1 MSSSLGFD
9 PRDTVVEARPSE
21 PAIPEQALS
30 FLELET
36 LFSRAREN
44 AGFPTWSPELLRD
57 RRRPDRVFTEAS
69 ATPASV
75 LIGLI
80 ADQSPSVVLTMRTSH
95 LSDHAGQISFP
106 GGRAEPHDPDVHATA
121 LREAQ
126 EEIGLDPCLV
136 SVWGCLPHYF
146 TVSGYRVTPVVG
158 AIRSTPEYRPDADE
172 VAEVFHV
179 PLSFL
184 MNPENHQLRMLSQDK
199 SPTGECIRFYA
210 MPYAGPDGTER
221 FIWGATAAMLRNLY
235 HFLHAAWQQNCNFVA
250 NR

>member
-9 PRDTVVEARPSE
+9 PRDTVIEPRPAE
-21 PAIPEQALS
+21 PALPEQALS
-30 FLELET
+30 FLALET
-36 LFSRAREN
+36 LFLRARSE
-44 AGFPTWSPELLRD
+44 AGFPLWSPELLRD
-57 RRRPDRVFTEAS
+57 RRRPDRVFTAES
-69 ATPASV
+69 AMPASV

-106 GGRAEPHDPDVHATA
+106 GGRAEPHDLDVHATA

-126 EEIGLDPCLV
+126 EEIGLDPALV
-136 SVWGCLPHYF
+136 SVWGSLPHYL
-146 TVSGYRVTPVVG
+146 TVSGYRVTPVIG
-158 AIRSTPEYRPDADE
+158 AIRETPHYQPDAQE

-210 MPYAGPDGTER
+210 MPYAEPDGRER

-235 HFLHAAWQQNCNFVA
+235 HFLHAAWRQNCNFVA